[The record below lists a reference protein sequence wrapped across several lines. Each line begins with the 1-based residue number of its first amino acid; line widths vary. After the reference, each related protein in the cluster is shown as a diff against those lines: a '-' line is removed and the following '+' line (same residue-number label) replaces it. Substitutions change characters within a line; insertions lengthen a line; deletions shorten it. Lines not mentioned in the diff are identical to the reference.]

1 MKYLFLIEYIEVK
14 DVKSCKDQEK
24 LNQSKVFEKYS
35 SASLRMRT
43 TSFF

>member
-24 LNQSKVFEKYS
+24 LNQSKERSRK
-35 SASLRMRT
+35 AQPI
-43 TSFF
+43 